1 MMKAAANTFKR
12 NILIGAAVAVAFAFT
27 YKLSTG
33 TGFEE
38 QPVGTAYDK
47 SAWERDG
54 FKVAWT
60 QALEKN
66 SAVDD
71 QQRYEG
77 SKSLKVTYPKGTF
90 GPAENGGQAKLM
102 LPPRQEYYASYRLR
116 FSENFSWGGEHEGGK
131 LPGLAGGDNCSGGQS
146 CDGTNGFSA
155 RFMWRKGGK
164 AVLYLYHMDK
174 PHQWG
179 EDIDLRQAGGQEVVF
194 PRGEWVQLAE
204 RVKLNTI
211 SNGKANADGEVQVW
225 YNGELVLNKKGLRF
239 VSNQNGVDN
248 FYFSTFH
255 GGNTIEWAPQE
266 TCWIWYDDI
275 KVSDNQADVM

>member
-1 MMKAAANTFKR
+1 MGIAT
-12 NILIGAAVAVAFAFT
+12 LLAVAFTFVHT
-27 YKLSTG
+27 NCTS
-33 TGFEE
+33 FEE

-54 FKVAWT
+54 FNVAMT
-60 QALEKN
+60 QALERN

-71 QQRYEG
+71 QHASSG
-77 SKSLKVTYPKGTF
+77 SKSLKVTYPKGKF
-90 GPAENGGQAKLM
+90 GPDESGGQAKLK
-102 LPPRQEYYASYRLR
+102 LEPRQEYYASYSLR
-116 FSENFSWGGEHEGGK
+116 FSDNFSWGGKDEGGK
-131 LPGLAGGDNCSGGQS
+131 LPGLSGGDNCSGGQS

-174 PHQWG
+174 PHKWG
-179 EDIDLRQAGGQEVVF
+179 EDIPLKHTNGREVIF
-194 PRGEWVQLAE
+194 PKGKWVKLTE

-225 YNGELVLNKKGLRF
+225 YNGEEVLNKKGIRF
-239 VSNQNGVDN
+239 VTNHNQVDN

-255 GGNTIEWAPQE
+255 GGNSPEWAPRE
-266 TCWIWYDDI
+266 TSWIWYDDL
-275 KVSDNQADVM
+275 KVSEEHADVL